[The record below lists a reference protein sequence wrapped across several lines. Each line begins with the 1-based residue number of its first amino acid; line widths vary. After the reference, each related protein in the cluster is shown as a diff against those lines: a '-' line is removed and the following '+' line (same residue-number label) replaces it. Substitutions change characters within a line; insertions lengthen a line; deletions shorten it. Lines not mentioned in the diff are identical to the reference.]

1 MENTT
6 TYKNVKRLQVI
17 TQDLDGIS
25 HKEQAEIACKG
36 GAKWIQLRV
45 KNQSSYMIWKSIA
58 LATQRVCKKYGA
70 TFIVN
75 DNVELAGELEADG
88 VHLGEHDMLPQEAV
102 ALLGDNFIIGGT
114 AHSFRDIQ
122 FLSYACVDYI
132 GLGPFRRTSTKKLTK
147 PTLGF
152 SGVRG
157 IINQCIH
164 EKIKTPVISIGGL
177 RPADIPFLKNIG
189 VYGFAVASGINQAK
203 QPSEA
208 CIQYLN
214 AISK

>member
-1 MENTT
+1 MENITT
-6 TYKNVKRLQVI
+6 TKKIKQLQII
-17 TQDLDGIS
+17 TQDLDGVS
-25 HKEQAEIACKG
+25 HKQQAEKACKA
-36 GAKWIQLRV
+36 GARWIQLRV

-58 LATQRVCKKYGA
+58 LATQRVCKKYNA
-70 TFIVN
+70 TFIIN

-114 AHSFRDIQ
+114 AHSFRDVQ
-122 FLSYACVDYI
+122 FMSYACVDYI
-132 GLGPFRRTSTKKLTK
+132 GLGPFRRTSTKNLTK

-152 SGVRG
+152 AGVRA
-157 IINQCIH
+157 IIDQCSQ
-164 EKIKTPVISIGGL
+164 EKIKTPVISIGGV

-189 VYGFAVASGINQAK
+189 VYGFAVASGVNQAK
-203 QPSEA
+203 KPEA
-208 CIQYLN
+208 ACKQYLN